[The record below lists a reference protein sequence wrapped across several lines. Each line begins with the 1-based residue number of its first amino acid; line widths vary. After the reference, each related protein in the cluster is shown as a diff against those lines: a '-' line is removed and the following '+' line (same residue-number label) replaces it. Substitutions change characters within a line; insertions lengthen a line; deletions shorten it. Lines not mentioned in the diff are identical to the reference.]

1 MESFIST
8 AYAAEDSIHI
18 ALKPFI
24 VGDFLGVPITASMI
38 TAWLTMLLL
47 AVATFFIGRNLR
59 MVPNKLQS
67 VSEML
72 VGGVYD
78 YVKDVL
84 GSSDLANRY
93 FPIII
98 TIFIFVLLLN
108 WLGLLPGVAAIGT
121 YNSTGDFTPLLYPSA
136 TDINITI
143 AFAIVAFVT
152 IQLAGVI
159 ALGAFKYTG
168 KFINFKSPFG
178 FIMGII
184 DLISELTRLIS
195 FSFRLFGNVFAGK
208 TLLVVVIFFVPYFL
222 PIPMYAFEV
231 LFGFV
236 QAFIF
241 AILTLFF
248 IKLAISEPNHH

>member
-24 VGDFLGVPITASMI
+24 VGDFLGVPITATMI

-47 AVATFFIGRNLR
+47 VVATFFIGRNLR

-67 VSEML
+67 ISEML
-72 VGGVYD
+72 IGGVYD

-84 GSSDLANRY
+84 GSRDLANRY
-93 FPIII
+93 FPIIM
-98 TIFIFVLLLN
+98 TIFVFVLSLN
-108 WLGLLPGVAAIGT
+108 WLGLLPGVAAVGL
-121 YNSTGDFTPLLYPSA
+121 YDSAGELTPVLYPSA

-143 AFAIVAFVT
+143 AFAIVAFLT
-152 IQLAGVI
+152 IQLAGVL
-159 ALGAFKYTG
+159 ALGVFKYTG

-222 PIPMYAFEV
+222 PVPMYAFEV

-248 IKLAISEPNHH
+248 IKLAITESSH